1 MGIVAIIAMLPSAGS
16 PHLIFE
22 KGQACCQRATDREDN
37 SDTFK
42 SFDSDAR

>member
-1 MGIVAIIAMLPSAGS
+1 MGIVAVTAMHPSAAS

-22 KGQACCQRATDREDN
+22 KGQARCQRATDREDN
-37 SDTFK
+37 SDAVK